1 MREQNENKVSGN
13 MEFVVNEAL
22 REALLSINSVEDLKV
37 LDNYNF
43 SGSVDAYGTAFC
55 VQHSFNQM
63 CYSVNDDEEQTIE
76 FLFLNLGFDDAST
89 QITISDIVKVEN
101 EEMEGDHFVG
111 LTFTCKDESVIFV
124 EVSYLEME
132 LEDDLEDD
140 LEDEEIQ

>member
-1 MREQNENKVSGN
+1 MREQNENKVSEN
-13 MEFVVNEAL
+13 MVFVVDEAL
-22 REALLSINSVEDLKV
+22 KEALLSINSVEDLKV

-55 VQHSFNQM
+55 VEHSFNQM

-76 FLFLNLGFDDAST
+76 FLNLGFDYAST

-111 LTFTCKDESVIFV
+111 LTFTCKDESVIFI
-124 EVSYLEME
+124 EVSYLEIE
-132 LEDDLEDD
+132 SEDD

>member
-13 MEFVVNEAL
+13 MVFVVNEAL

-55 VQHSFNQM
+55 VEHSFNQM

-76 FLFLNLGFDDAST
+76 FLNLGFDYAST

-101 EEMEGDHFVG
+101 EEMEGDNFVG
-111 LTFTCKDESVIFV
+111 LTFTCKDESVIFI

>member
-1 MREQNENKVSGN
+1 MRKQNENKVSGN
-13 MEFVVNEAL
+13 MVFVVDEAL

-55 VQHSFNQM
+55 VEHSFNQM

-76 FLFLNLGFDDAST
+76 FLNLGFDYAST
-89 QITISDIVKVEN
+89 QIKISDIVKVEN

-111 LTFTCKDESVIFV
+111 LTFTCKDESVIFI

>member
-13 MEFVVNEAL
+13 MVFVVDEAL

-76 FLFLNLGFDDAST
+76 FLNLGFDYAST

-111 LTFTCKDESVIFV
+111 LTFTCKDESVIFI

>member
-13 MEFVVNEAL
+13 MVFVVDEAL

-76 FLFLNLGFDDAST
+76 FLNLGFDDAST

>member
-55 VQHSFNQM
+55 VEHSFNQM

-76 FLFLNLGFDDAST
+76 FLNLGFDYAST

-111 LTFTCKDESVIFV
+111 LTFTCKDESVIFI

>member
-13 MEFVVNEAL
+13 MVFVVDEAL

-37 LDNYNF
+37 LDNYSF

-55 VQHSFNQM
+55 VRHSFNQM
-63 CYSVNDDEEQTIE
+63 CYSVNDDEEQTIK
-76 FLFLNLGFDDAST
+76 FLNLGFDDAST

>member
-13 MEFVVNEAL
+13 MVFVVNEAL

-55 VQHSFNQM
+55 VEHSFNQM

-76 FLFLNLGFDDAST
+76 FLNLGFDYAST

-111 LTFTCKDESVIFV
+111 LTFTCKDESVIFI

>member
-13 MEFVVNEAL
+13 MVFVVDEAL

-43 SGSVDAYGTAFC
+43 SGSVDVYGTAFC

-76 FLFLNLGFDDAST
+76 FLNLGFDYAST

-111 LTFTCKDESVIFV
+111 LTFTCKDESVIFI

>member
-13 MEFVVNEAL
+13 MVFVVDEAL

-76 FLFLNLGFDDAST
+76 FLNLGFNDAST

>member
-13 MEFVVNEAL
+13 MVFVVNEAL

-55 VQHSFNQM
+55 VHHSFNQM

-76 FLFLNLGFDDAST
+76 FLNFGFDYAST
-89 QITISDIVKVEN
+89 EITISDIVDVEN
-101 EEMEGDHFVG
+101 EEMEGGHLVG
-111 LTFTCKDESVIFV
+111 LTFTCKDETIIFV
-124 EVSYLEME
+124 NVSYLKTE
-132 LEDDLEDD
+132 LEDDI
-140 LEDEEIQ
+140 EDEEIQ

>member
-13 MEFVVNEAL
+13 MVFVVDEAL

-55 VQHSFNQM
+55 VEHSFNQM

-76 FLFLNLGFDDAST
+76 FLNLGFDYAST

-111 LTFTCKDESVIFV
+111 LTFTCKDESVIFI
-124 EVSYLEME
+124 EVSYLEIE
-132 LEDDLEDD
+132 SEDDLEDD

>member
-13 MEFVVNEAL
+13 MVFVVDEAL

-37 LDNYNF
+37 LDNYSF

-55 VQHSFNQM
+55 VRHSFNQM

-76 FLFLNLGFDDAST
+76 FLNLGFDDAST

>member
-13 MEFVVNEAL
+13 MVFVVDEAL

-76 FLFLNLGFDDAST
+76 FLNLGFDDAST

-101 EEMEGDHFVG
+101 EEMEGDHFVV

>member
-13 MEFVVNEAL
+13 MVFVVDEAL

-76 FLFLNLGFDDAST
+76 FLNLGFDDAST

-111 LTFTCKDESVIFV
+111 LTFTCKDESVIFI

>member
-13 MEFVVNEAL
+13 MVFVVDEAL

-63 CYSVNDDEEQTIE
+63 CYSVNDDEEQAIE
-76 FLFLNLGFDDAST
+76 FLNLGFDDAST